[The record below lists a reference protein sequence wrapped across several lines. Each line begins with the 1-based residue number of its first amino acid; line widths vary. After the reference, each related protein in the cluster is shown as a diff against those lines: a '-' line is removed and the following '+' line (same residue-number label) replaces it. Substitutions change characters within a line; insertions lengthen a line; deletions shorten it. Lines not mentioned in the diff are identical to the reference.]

1 MLLCVGDS
9 PLKLFD
15 IIERVTRKIA
25 PGPAPA
31 FNEAHVVKALELIG
45 KYQTVGRIKLSKE
58 MGLGEGSTRT
68 LLKHLKNEGV
78 TQSSRSGIYFSGEGK
93 KLFSDLRN
101 QLSEGIDV
109 PSSPLTVG
117 AFNIAVL
124 VRDTAQAI
132 GSGME
137 QRDAAIKSGAL
148 GATTLIF
155 SSNKLELPQ
164 EEENLCESMPELH
177 DKLVTQLN
185 PKENDVIIVGSGE
198 NRDLAEIGAKM
209 AAIKLLKS
217 TSTTND

>member
-1 MLLCVGDS
+1 MVLCVGDS

-31 FNEAHVVKALELIG
+31 FNEAHVVKALEMID

-58 MGLGEGSTRT
+58 MGLGEGTTRT
-68 LLKHLKNEGV
+68 LLKHLKKEGV
-78 TQSSRSGIYFSGEGK
+78 TQSSRSGISFSEEGK
-93 KLFSDLRN
+93 KLFSDLRS
-101 QLSEGIDV
+101 QLREGIDV

-124 VRDTAQAI
+124 VRNAAQAI

-177 DKLVTQLN
+177 NKLVTQLN

-198 NRDLAEIGAKM
+198 NRDSAEIGAKM

-217 TSTTND
+217 NN

>member
-1 MLLCVGDS
+1 MVLCVGDS

-31 FNEAHVVKALELIG
+31 FNEAHVVKALEMID

-58 MGLGEGSTRT
+58 MGLGEGTTRT

-78 TQSSRSGIYFSGEGK
+78 TQSSRSGISFSEEGK
-93 KLFSDLRN
+93 KLFSDLRS
-101 QLSEGIDV
+101 QLREGIDV

-124 VRDTAQAI
+124 VRNAAQAI

-155 SSNKLELPQ
+155 SKNKLELPQ
-164 EEENLCESMPELH
+164 EEENLCESLPELH
-177 DKLVTQLN
+177 NKLVTQLN

-198 NRDLAEIGAKM
+198 NRDSAEIGAKM

-217 TSTTND
+217 NN

>member
-1 MLLCVGDS
+1 MVLCVGDS

-31 FNEAHVVKALELIG
+31 FNEAHVVKALEMID

-58 MGLGEGSTRT
+58 MGLGEGTTRT
-68 LLKHLKNEGV
+68 LLKHLKKEGV
-78 TQSSRSGIYFSGEGK
+78 TQSSRSGISFSEEGK
-93 KLFSDLRN
+93 KLFSDLRS
-101 QLSEGIDV
+101 QLREGIDV

-124 VRDTAQAI
+124 VRNAAQAI

-155 SSNKLELPQ
+155 SKNKLELPQ

-177 DKLVTQLN
+177 NKLVTQLN
-185 PKENDVIIVGSGE
+185 PKENDVIIVGSGD
-198 NRDLAEIGAKM
+198 NRDSAEIGAKM

-217 TSTTND
+217 NN

>member
-9 PLKLFD
+9 SLKLFD

-58 MGLGEGSTRT
+58 MGLGEGTTRT

-78 TQSSRSGIYFSGEGK
+78 TQSSRSGISFSGEGK
-93 KLFSDLRN
+93 KLFSDLRS

-109 PSSPLTVG
+109 PSSPLTFG

-124 VRDTAQAI
+124 VRNAAQAI

-155 SSNKLELPQ
+155 SSNKLALPQ
-164 EEENLCESMPELH
+164 EEENLCQSMPELH

-217 TSTTND
+217 NN

>member
-1 MLLCVGDS
+1 MVLCVGDS

-31 FNEAHVVKALELIG
+31 FNEAHVVKALEMID

-58 MGLGEGSTRT
+58 MGLGEGTTRT

-78 TQSSRSGIYFSGEGK
+78 TQSSRSGISFSEEGK
-93 KLFSDLRN
+93 KLFSDLRS
-101 QLSEGIDV
+101 QLREGIDV

-124 VRDTAQAI
+124 VRNAAQAI

-155 SSNKLELPQ
+155 SKNKLELPQ

-177 DKLVTQLN
+177 NKLVTQLN

-198 NRDLAEIGAKM
+198 NRDSAEIGAKM

-217 TSTTND
+217 NN

>member
-1 MLLCVGDS
+1 MVLCVGDS

-31 FNEAHVVKALELIG
+31 FNEAHVVKALEMID

-58 MGLGEGSTRT
+58 MGLGEGTTRT

-78 TQSSRSGIYFSGEGK
+78 TQSSRSGISFSEEGK
-93 KLFSDLRN
+93 KLFSDLRSK
-101 QLSEGIDV
+101 LREGIDV

-124 VRDTAQAI
+124 VRNAAQAI

-155 SSNKLELPQ
+155 SKNKLELPQ

-177 DKLVTQLN
+177 NKLVTQLN
-185 PKENDVIIVGSGE
+185 PKENDVIIVGSGD
-198 NRDLAEIGAKM
+198 NRDSAEIGAKM

-217 TSTTND
+217 NN

>member
-15 IIERVTRKIA
+15 IIERVMRKIA

-31 FNEAHVVKALELIG
+31 FNEAHVVKTLELIG

-58 MGLGEGSTRT
+58 MGLGEGTTRT

-78 TQSSRSGIYFSGEGK
+78 IQSSRSGISFSGEGK
-93 KLFSDLRN
+93 KLFSDLRS

-124 VRDTAQAI
+124 VRNAAHAI

-217 TSTTND
+217 NH